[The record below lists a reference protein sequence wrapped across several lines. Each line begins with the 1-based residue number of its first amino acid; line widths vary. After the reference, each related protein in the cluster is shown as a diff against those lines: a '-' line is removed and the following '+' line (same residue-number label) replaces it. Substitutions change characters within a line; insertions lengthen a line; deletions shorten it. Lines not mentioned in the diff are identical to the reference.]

1 LKLNSDGKF
10 KINGFTDHHID
21 FSFETHGIVKT
32 ATIRADKRDRL
43 GHPLDYK
50 ILNLAIKKCVNAGY
64 KHIVIEGALG
74 QRYIG
79 AALSDPDVK
88 IEVHGT
94 PGNNLGAFLD
104 GATIEVF
111 GNAQDLTGNTM
122 NSGKIIVHGNAGDV
136 TGLAARCGIILIKG
150 NSGYRTGIHMKE
162 FAGMKPSI
170 VIGGSV
176 KDYLGEYMAGGTIL
190 VFGIG
195 IDERAVS
202 GTNIGAGM
210 HGGII
215 FIRGRV
221 NDHQLG
227 SGATFKEITEN
238 DRKQLETLAT
248 EYEAAFGTEVP
259 RDWESY
265 TKIVP
270 HTHRPF
276 HGHYDPTLI

>member
-1 LKLNSDGKF
+1 MNSDGKF
-10 KINGFTDHHID
+10 SINGFIDHHIE
-21 FSFETHGIVKT
+21 FSFEASGVVKT
-32 ATIRADKRDRL
+32 ATIRADKRDHL

-50 ILNLAIKKCVNAGY
+50 ILNLAIKKCINAGY

-94 PGNNLGAFLD
+94 PGNNLGAFLN

-136 TGLAARCGIILIKG
+136 TGLAARSGIILIKG

-162 FAGMKPSI
+162 FAGLKPAI
-170 VIGGSV
+170 VVGGGV
-176 KDYLGEYMAGGTIL
+176 KDYLGEYMAGGTVL
-190 VFGIG
+190 VLGIG
-195 IDERAVS
+195 MDERVVS
-202 GTNIGAGM
+202 GANIGAGM
-210 HGGII
+210 HGGTI
-215 FIRGRV
+215 FIRGRL
-221 NDHQLG
+221 NPNQLG
-227 SGATFKEITEN
+227 SGAVIKEKTEN
-238 DRKQLETLAT
+238 DLVQLEALIR
-248 EYEAAFGTEVP
+248 EYEAAFGVEVP
-259 RDWESY
+259 RDWEDY
-265 TKIVP
+265 TKVVP